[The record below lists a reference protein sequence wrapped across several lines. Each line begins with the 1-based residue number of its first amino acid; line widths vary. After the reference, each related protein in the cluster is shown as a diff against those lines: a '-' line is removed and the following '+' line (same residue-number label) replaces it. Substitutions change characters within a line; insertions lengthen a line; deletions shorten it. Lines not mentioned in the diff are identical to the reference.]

1 MVFHFQII
9 LLRVSVMIPEFLTL
23 KEMCMRKV
31 LLEDLSREDLP
42 YPVNKMIEGLERLP
56 GDYTVTQSS
65 LEIQDKGLPLSQGL
79 KEVIEKMY
87 KVEKGATIAISK
99 VMSSDILWNI
109 VVPHALFC
117 GPIFGQP
124 VYPAIGT
131 AGMRSF
137 IGGGEKEEEAEG
149 KEKRNYT
156 GKVEWEKKIGN
167 GGWVGVGSQRIGDSW
182 CSSNGRR
189 TEACLEVDS
198 KGKLV
203 VILKWY
209 LYWFEEGREEIEEAV
224 AVANV
229 LNVLV
234 AQRD

>member
-9 LLRVSVMIPEFLTL
+9 LLRLSVMIPEFLTL

-65 LEIQDKGLPLSQGL
+65 LEIQDKGVMPQSL
-79 KEVIEKMY
+79 KEVIEKMH
-87 KVEKGATIAISK
+87 KGMKGATIAISK

-156 GKVEWEKKIGN
+156 GKVEWEMRIGN

-182 CSSNGRR
+182 CSPNCRR

-203 VILKWY
+203 VILKWH
-209 LYWFEEGREEIEEAV
+209 LYWFEAGREEIEEEFAV
-224 AVANV
+224 V
-229 LNVLV
+229 NVLV

>member
-1 MVFHFQII
+1 
-9 LLRVSVMIPEFLTL
+9 MIPEFLTL

-56 GDYTVTQSS
+56 GNYTVTQSS
-65 LEIQDKGLPLSQGL
+65 LEIQDKRALSQGQ
-79 KEVIEKMY
+79 KEVIEKMH
-87 KVEKGATIAISK
+87 KGMKGATIAISK

-124 VYPAIGT
+124 VYPPKGT

-156 GKVEWEKKIGN
+156 GKVEWEE
-167 GGWVGVGSQRIGDSW
+167 
-182 CSSNGRR
+182 SSPNGRR

-209 LYWFEEGREEIEEAV
+209 LYWFEEGREEEEEV
-224 AVANV
+224 AVV
-229 LNVLV
+229 NVLV

>member
-1 MVFHFQII
+1 MVFYFQII
-9 LLRVSVMIPEFLTL
+9 LLRLSVMIPEFLTL

-65 LEIQDKGLPLSQGL
+65 LEIQDKGVMPQSL
-79 KEVIEKMY
+79 KEVIEKMH
-87 KVEKGATIAISK
+87 KGMKGATIAISK
-99 VMSSDILWNI
+99 VMSSDPPILWNI
-109 VVPHALFC
+109 DRGFPWEFC

-124 VYPAIGT
+124 VYPPIGT

-156 GKVEWEKKIGN
+156 GKVEWEE
-167 GGWVGVGSQRIGDSW
+167 
-182 CSSNGRR
+182 SSPNGRR

-209 LYWFEEGREEIEEAV
+209 LYWFEEEV
-224 AVANV
+224 AVV
-229 LNVLV
+229 NVLV